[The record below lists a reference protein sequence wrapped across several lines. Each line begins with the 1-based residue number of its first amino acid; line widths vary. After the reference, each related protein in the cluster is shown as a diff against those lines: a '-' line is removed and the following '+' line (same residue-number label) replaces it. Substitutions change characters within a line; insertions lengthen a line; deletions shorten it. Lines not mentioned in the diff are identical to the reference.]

1 MNRRNFLIC
10 SCIFILSGCNG
21 GVHQQPIPL
30 PAPIVQPIPEKRNIQ
45 GEVAVGK
52 TKKED
57 LINIFGDPE
66 SIYTGENYV
75 YFYFS
80 VSRLNEIWSVLFVLD
95 DGFKIN
101 RVFKKD
107 EGFGVYFR
115 RDGRVRNFDIM

>member
-1 MNRRNFLIC
+1 M
-10 SCIFILSGCNG
+10 
-21 GVHQQPIPL
+21 
-30 PAPIVQPIPEKRNIQ
+30 
-45 GEVAVGK
+45 
-52 TKKED
+52 
-57 LINIFGDPE
+57 
-66 SIYTGENYV
+66 

>member
-1 MNRRNFLIC
+1 MPDILLI
-10 SCIFILSGCNG
+10 
-21 GVHQQPIPL
+21 
-30 PAPIVQPIPEKRNIQ
+30 
-45 GEVAVGK
+45 
-52 TKKED
+52 D
-57 LINIFGDPE
+57 IFGDPE